1 MQPFPTL
8 IPSSAPLTAGTVA
21 TVTHRSLEGGASTIT
36 TSTIERDR
44 ILPLQFRLTDS
55 QLALLDAHY
64 AIHLTTLSFPFNS
77 ATVPGFYTPAGYAWR
92 YASAP
97 TVGDLHPNVRDVSI
111 EFVCVPVEISS
122 TQPIVMEGTS
132 TMELALMLIMEGT
145 STMVDSILMAGTS
158 EMAGPYLVHWFPPI
172 EGTSTSVWG
181 GIQYPDTGPSTLSLL
196 LRFDGTN
203 GSQTI
208 IDSSPAAQTISVV
221 WSGEGGGTGPGSI
234 TTTDAVFGQS
244 FETVSSSSP
253 GAPSYLEIP
262 PSNLYQFDG
271 PFLIR
276 FWLKQFNYFGGY
288 DTILGIGRW
297 YSGGI
302 QITSGSSENFK
313 VDVGSAGLPAVS
325 NNYTLTAN
333 QWHYIVLTR
342 LPSNQIYLAIDG
354 TVVAEAGVAGTVGA
368 DPGSAAP
375 DQRRVRVGMNTDNLF
390 RPMRARIA
398 EFLVIKN
405 GFTTDFSVPTGP
417 YTP

>member
-8 IPSSAPLTAGTVA
+8 IPSSAPLTPGTVA

-64 AIHLTTLSFPFNS
+64 AIHLTTISFPFNS
-77 ATVPGFYTPAGYAWR
+77 ATVAAFYTPAGYAWR

-181 GIQYPDTGPSTLSLL
+181 GIQYPDTGPSTLALL

-208 IDSSPAAQTISVV
+208 VDSSPAAQTISVV
-221 WSGEGGGTGPGSI
+221 AAGGSGTGPGSI

-244 FETVSSSSP
+244 FETGSSSA
-253 GAPSYLEIP
+253 GVPSYLEIP

-288 DTILGIGRW
+288 DTILGIGD
-297 YSGGI
+297 SGGHYGI
-302 QITSGSSENFK
+302 QITSGSAENFK
-313 VDVGSAGLPAVS
+313 VDVGSARLPAVS

-342 LPSNQIYLAIDG
+342 LPSNQIYLAINE

-368 DPGSAAP
+368 DPGSATP
-375 DQRRVRVGMNTDNLF
+375 ERRRVRLGMNTANLF
-390 RPMRARIA
+390 RPMRARIYD
-398 EFLVIKN
+398 LVIIKN

>member
-313 VDVGSAGLPAVS
+313 VDVGSAELPAVS